1 MLKISPDTCHAK
13 LFGLVA
19 GFELTTCTY
28 LSDRKVIVHFLPD
41 HLPHAFMVVV
51 APYLRDRRSCVL
63 AYPMAPLAFIAPLPG
78 AVLQPLTTASTSL
91 THTQSHSRP
100 RVALRVAPRA
110 SLSPKRGGL
119 PRFTRRKSSR
129 VVSQPSAADA
139 DAKTAATS
147 SDTAEPDTVVAAL
160 GRDGARRRQKT
171 SPIGVMFFFITY
183 FWGVV
188 HFVPVLL
195 SHPLVLILDRHRRR
209 FTQFCGMSWLRTSLA
224 SVAIR
229 PVVLGC
235 ENLPAKGETVVY
247 VANHASNM
255 DIYIL
260 PFLGRA
266 MKVVCKAEIFKM
278 PVIGWAM
285 RMAGNIGVVRAD
297 GKAGLEAF
305 RRMVE
310 SLVEHRTSVF
320 IYPEGTRSASGK
332 MARWK
337 PGAFRAAIAA
347 GVSVVPVTITGT
359 REMMP
364 AHALTPLRYPS
375 AIEVTVHPA
384 ISSLGRSAEELRD
397 AAYRAVEE
405 GLDPAFRTGRG
416 AMKAVADIV
425 EAASGA

>member
-1 MLKISPDTCHAK
+1 
-13 LFGLVA
+13 
-19 GFELTTCTY
+19 
-28 LSDRKVIVHFLPD
+28 
-41 HLPHAFMVVV
+41 
-51 APYLRDRRSCVL
+51 
-63 AYPMAPLAFIAPLPG
+63 MAPSAFIAPLPG
-78 AVLQPLTTASTSL
+78 AFLQPLTTASTSL
-91 THTQSHSRP
+91 TRTLPRTLPPPSRP

-110 SLSPKRGGL
+110 SLPPKRGGL
-119 PRFTRRKSSR
+119 LRFSLRKSSR
-129 VVSQPSAADA
+129 VVSPPSVADA
-139 DAKTAATS
+139 DAKTAITS
-147 SDTAEPDTVVAAL
+147 SDTTAEPGTAVEKL
-160 GRDGARRRQKT
+160 GRDGARWRRKT

-405 GLDPAFRTGRG
+405 GLDPALRTGKG
-416 AMKAVADIV
+416 AMKTVTDIV
-425 EAASGA
+425 EAKSGA